1 MARVPTD
8 GQTSKASLS
17 PSVALTLA
25 THSDHLK
32 RVSPSPG
39 PPLAP
44 QTLTWV
50 GGALALPCSL
60 EQPCLPGARAP
71 SGLALTAVNVK
82 VTGQGQ
88 HPWLHF
94 SSVRRVFSR
103 QLQASGRKKG
113 NHCLSKSFFTSIAN
127 AFLLSSEMSFHL
139 PIFSKVVDLFSN
151 SLALRPS
158 FYLQSLSIQDSRTVS

>member
-1 MARVPTD
+1 M
-8 GQTSKASLS
+8 
-17 PSVALTLA
+17 
-25 THSDHLK
+25 
-32 RVSPSPG
+32 
-39 PPLAP
+39 
-44 QTLTWV
+44 

-82 VTGQGQ
+82 ATGQGE

-94 SSVRRVFSR
+94 SSVRSVFSR

-113 NHCLSKSFFTSIAN
+113 NHCLSKSFFTTIAN

-151 SLALRPS
+151 PSALRPS
-158 FYLQSLSIQDSRTVS
+158 FYLQSLSIKDSAYCFMKQTMFHFPLNINISIIDLSHKSF